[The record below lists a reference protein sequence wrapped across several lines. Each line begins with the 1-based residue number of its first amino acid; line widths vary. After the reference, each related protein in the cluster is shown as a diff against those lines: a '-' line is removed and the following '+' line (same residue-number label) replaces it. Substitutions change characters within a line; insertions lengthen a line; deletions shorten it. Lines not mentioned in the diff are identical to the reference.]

1 MKALASTNDEDTN
14 NKNTDPHLTTNKK
27 RTVEDIMINDD
38 GRVRSAVVVDVV
50 SSSMSC
56 QQLRSSSS
64 SSSSSPS
71 PSSLLSPSSQC
82 PAPWNS
88 NLQEEY
94 IESSRQLLCRPHEA
108 DEKQPVGNL
117 RSVRRESRPTL
128 CPKLFQKQK
137 WIEADCCVFE
147 SKIHL

>member
-56 QQLRSSSS
+56 QQLRSSS

-137 WIEADCCVFE
+137 WIEADCCV
-147 SKIHL
+147 

>member
-56 QQLRSSSS
+56 QQLRSSS